1 MKNNAADKN
10 SNPPLPPLN
19 SFVGRSLQ
27 SFPSPSTG
35 EGQGEG
41 EKRYGDHSPSPQ
53 SSLSEGRGRLRFVTL
68 IGGNEGDFLRP
79 DARNPKPDTVEKGFT
94 LLEVMIAMAI
104 LATVLVTVFHS
115 QSQSIAMANESR
127 MMTTL
132 ALLAQSRMAEM
143 EGQQDL
149 STGQTSG
156 TFGEDYPNY
165 TWSAIITQPP
175 GPGSSYLRKIEIAV
189 VHNYNPKRPYRVI
202 LYRPTTLKQ

>member
-1 MKNNAADKN
+1 MKQSHTLRTASRKASN
-10 SNPPLPPLN
+10 SPL
-19 SFVGRSLQ
+19 
-27 SFPSPSTG
+27 SPFAKGG
-35 EGQGEG
+35 E
-41 EKRYGDHSPSPQ
+41 YG
-53 SSLSEGRGRLRFVTL
+53 GFY
-68 IGGNEGDFLRP
+68 LRP
-79 DARNPKPDTVEKGFT
+79 VPCTLYPVPGAKRFASRKGFT

-189 VHNYNPKRPYRVI
+189 VHTYNPKRPYRVI
-202 LYRPTTLKQ
+202 LYRPTTLTKQ